1 VAIGVKPRGRSKRF
15 NRVLTDFGC
24 EHSFAQ
30 AAARVREHY
39 GFEVNV
45 SAVRQATVQAAK
57 RASQQME
64 QEYAEPFR
72 VLPARG
78 AACVVAEADG
88 SMLCTV
94 PAGLARKAKRPRE
107 WKEVRLTAAQSLGSA
122 ETFYAATFGAV
133 DQAGRRW
140 GHCSRRAGWGRNTRI
155 HALGDGAEWIRLQ
168 TREVFGEQA
177 RFLCDYYHVSQ
188 YLAKAAEICRP
199 LAPAHWRKT
208 QQKRLKR
215 GAVDQIL
222 EALTEHLEPE
232 ETPEESA
239 PVTNAHRYLMN
250 RLDCLDYSGALAA
263 GLPIGSGM
271 IESGH
276 RHVLQARM
284 KKAGAAWL
292 LETAEAMAN
301 LRVLRANKQW
311 LSLWQ

>member
-1 VAIGVKPRGRSKRF
+1 MAIGVEPRGRSKRF

-78 AACVVAEADG
+78 VACVVAEADG

-140 GHCSRRAGWGRNTRI
+140 GHCSRRAGWGLNTRI

-177 RFLCDYYHVSQ
+177 RFLCDYYHVSE
-188 YLAKAAEICRP
+188 YLAKAAETCRP
-199 LAPAHWRKT
+199 QAPAHWRKT

-215 GAVDQIL
+215 AAVDKIL
-222 EALTEHLEPE
+222 EALTEHLEPP

>member
-1 VAIGVKPRGRSKRF
+1 VAIGVEPRGRSKRF

-78 AACVVAEADG
+78 VACVVAEADG

-140 GHCSRRAGWGRNTRI
+140 GHCSRRAGWGLNTRI

-177 RFLCDYYHVSQ
+177 RFLCDYYHVSE
-188 YLAKAAEICRP
+188 YLAKAAETCRP
-199 LAPAHWRKT
+199 QAPAHWRKT

-215 GAVDQIL
+215 AAVDKIL
-222 EALTEHLEPE
+222 EALTEHLEPP